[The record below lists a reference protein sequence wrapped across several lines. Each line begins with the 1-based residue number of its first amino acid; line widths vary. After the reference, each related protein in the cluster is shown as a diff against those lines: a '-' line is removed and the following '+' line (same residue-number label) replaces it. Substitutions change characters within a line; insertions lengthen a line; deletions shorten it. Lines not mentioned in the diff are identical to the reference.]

1 MDELEQELAEKI
13 KEIKPVDQKA
23 IEIAKKR
30 WDSIAH
36 PLHSLGLLEDA
47 IVAIA
52 GIQKTPQVVLNKK
65 CVAAFCADNGVVAQ
79 GVTQSGQE
87 VTAIVTENFCSWS
100 DPVSVQ
106 WRRAAGADVFRS
118 ISVWQGMSRERDFA
132 STKSPMEPRTSQKVR
147 R

>member
-47 IVAIA
+47 IRCNCRHPENTA
-52 GIQKTPQVVLNKK
+52 G
-65 CVAAFCADNGVVAQ
+65 
-79 GVTQSGQE
+79 
-87 VTAIVTENFCSWS
+87 
-100 DPVSVQ
+100 
-106 WRRAAGADVFRS
+106 GA
-118 ISVWQGMSRERDFA
+118 
-132 STKSPMEPRTSQKVR
+132 
-147 R
+147 